1 MSVKAVT
8 VGYKRFR
15 AMVRVK
21 LLDITHLVL

>member
-8 VGYKRFR
+8 MGYKRFS